1 MLDVLGVLM
10 GEKKKKD
17 CLAIVFGW
25 IEPIVPEIFKI
36 LIKVLEVK
44 HLGWKR
50 ISETMTLGEKKKEV
64 MNM

>member
-1 MLDVLGVLM
+1 MP
-10 GEKKKKD
+10 K
-17 CLAIVFGW
+17 
-25 IEPIVPEIFKI
+25 IFKI

-50 ISETMTLGEKKKEV
+50 ISETTTLGEKKKEV